1 MTFQEGI
8 LIKAFLS
15 PDKLK
20 NLSRELSMHLEILQD
35 YSALTILD
43 LQPSITVNP
52 LDLNQ
57 KIKGS
62 ISKEH

>member
-1 MTFQEGI
+1 MTFQKET

-15 PDKLK
+15 PDKYK
-20 NLSRELSMHLEILQD
+20 NLSRELYMHLEILQD

-52 LDLNQ
+52 LDLNL